1 MSRGAGW
8 VERAILDA
16 LSRNTV
22 LDTFQVTAAVF
33 DCRPQRGIVTVSDA
47 QLASVRRALRNL
59 EEQGRVAGAREFG
72 RKRCLWSL
80 PAAGPGPIPSATADQ
95 SPFDTDKLVKI
106 LGMLGSAHPG
116 EVAAAGTAAHKLITE
131 ARLRW
136 QDLITGAKAQR

>member
-8 VERAILDA
+8 VERAILSA
-16 LSRNTV
+16 LIRKGV

-33 DCRPQRGIVTVSDA
+33 DCRPQHGTIKVSDA

-59 EEQGRVAGAREFG
+59 EKQGKVFGATVFG
-72 RKRCLWSL
+72 RKHRWWSHL
-80 PAAGPGPIPSATADQ
+80 AGSRATPSATM
-95 SPFDTDKLVKI
+95 TDKPTVDVEKLVKV

-131 ARLRW
+131 AGLRW
-136 QDLITGAKAQR
+136 QDLIKEARH

>member
-72 RKRCLWSL
+72 RKRRLWSL
-80 PAAGPGPIPSATADQ
+80 PDVSGPIPSQVADH
-95 SPFDTDKLVKI
+95 PTVDVEKLVKV

>member
-16 LSRNTV
+16 LTRKGV

-33 DCRPQRGIVTVSDA
+33 DCPPRRGVVTVSNA

-59 EEQGRVAGAREFG
+59 EKQGRVAGTRGFG
-72 RKRCLWSL
+72 RKRHLWSL
-80 PAAGPGPIPSATADQ
+80 PAAGSAGATPSAMATQPALDAE
-95 SPFDTDKLVKI
+95 KLLKV

-116 EVAAAGTAAHKLITE
+116 EVAAAGRAAHKLISDTG
-131 ARLRW
+131 LRW
-136 QDLITGAKAQR
+136 QDLIKEVRR

>member
-59 EEQGRVAGAREFG
+59 EKQGQVAGARVFG
-72 RKRCLWSL
+72 RKRRLWSL
-80 PAAGPGPIPSATADQ
+80 PAAGATPSEVADQ
-95 SPFDTDKLVKI
+95 PTVDVEKLVKI

-116 EVAAAGTAAHKLITE
+116 EVAAAGAAAHKLITE
-131 ARLRW
+131 AGLRW
-136 QDLITGAKAQR
+136 QDLIKEAQARR